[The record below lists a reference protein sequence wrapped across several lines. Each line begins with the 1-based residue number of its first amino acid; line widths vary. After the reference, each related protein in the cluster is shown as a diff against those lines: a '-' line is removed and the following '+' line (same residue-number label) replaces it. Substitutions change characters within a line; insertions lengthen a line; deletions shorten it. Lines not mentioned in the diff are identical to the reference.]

1 MGAGPRWRNGR
12 RSGLKHRGGQPRPGS
27 NPGLGTTMA
36 ATPVWTQRLAA
47 ATMLP
52 SGTGSSVSEG
62 TQPGKPARGRLVL
75 MAEQTRDVQE
85 QQLASLRRALGHA
98 NNNLKV
104 MHSLRQARADEQ
116 STGDRL
122 DAAQTAIVTLEE
134 RIGLLENDLSQAYP
148 SSDQTFATQLVVPE
162 SLPATGPSNK
172 SG

>member
-1 MGAGPRWRNGR
+1 
-12 RSGLKHRGGQPRPGS
+12 
-27 NPGLGTTMA
+27 
-36 ATPVWTQRLAA
+36 
-47 ATMLP
+47 
-52 SGTGSSVSEG
+52 
-62 TQPGKPARGRLVL
+62 